1 MAEDI
6 KELVKESQ
14 AKYKTIS
21 PESPLAGEDAKIS
34 RLGKRWV
41 ALGIDYFPYE
51 FNVVKPLLF
60 QMGYKAGK
68 KICGRYK
75 EKGMDPKKA
84 VEFSI
89 AGASFFGWG
98 EGRLIEEKDGVS
110 IVRIYNAF
118 EAESFTANEK
128 KPSTQGEC
136 NFLRGVL
143 GGIWSIYA
151 EKECQVKEVKCTAK
165 GDEVCEFHVT
175 VQKE

>member
-1 MAEDI
+1 LGDDV

-14 AKYKTIS
+14 AKYKTIT

-41 ALGIDYFPYE
+41 ALGTDYFPYE

-68 KICGRYK
+68 KICSRYK

-84 VEFSI
+84 VEFSL

-98 EGRLIEEKDGVS
+98 EARLIDEKEGTSV
-110 IVRIYNAF
+110 VKIYSAF
-118 EAESFTANEK
+118 EAESFIANEK
-128 KPSTQGEC
+128 NPSSQGEC

-143 GGIWSIYA
+143 GGIWSIYTG
-151 EKECQVKEVKCTAK
+151 KECQVKEINCMAK
-165 GDEVCEFHVT
+165 GNEVCEFHIT
-175 VQKE
+175 SEKE